1 MTPTTFPCC
10 SNNTHKGRFY
20 ISLPSRD
27 APRILTS
34 PALHFEDHNLT
45 SNPLPPSTMP
55 SDPPSMPPHPQIHAE
70 AMLEVFVHRS
80 IRFPGVPLNTETA
93 YGDADRLA
101 ILGGKMLQLAYASVL
116 FDQRSLLNAADLEV
130 RSLPTKPNV
139 DMYILK
145 LSSDTG
151 VWSSTG
157 GIRKARRERRP
168 VGDRVSVEGQGP
180 ACAGRRPEHPRST
193 SSLFSLTRFYR

>member
-1 MTPTTFPCC
+1 
-10 SNNTHKGRFY
+10 
-20 ISLPSRD
+20 
-27 APRILTS
+27 
-34 PALHFEDHNLT
+34 
-45 SNPLPPSTMP
+45 
-55 SDPPSMPPHPQIHAE
+55 MPPHPQIHAE

-80 IRFPGVPLNTETA
+80 IRFPGVPLNAETA

-180 ACAGRRPEHPRST
+180 ARAGRGPEHPRST
-193 SSLFSLTRFYR
+193 SSVFADLFLSLELSMLKESRTIMNAYVGAVFLGEGFETISRWVIALVEYSAALQRNG